1 MTRKLRIMLIVPG
14 ALTPPLQEQKAMS
27 FGVREEGFRRQEQ
40 SAEFAASA
48 ASASPL

>member
-1 MTRKLRIMLIVPG
+1 ML
-14 ALTPPLQEQKAMS
+14 

-48 ASASPL
+48 ASASPFELGCQSL